1 MAVST
6 KSKVIVRSFDRE
18 NDENEAFVS
27 VNGDACQIKLGEE
40 VGIGPEV
47 IEALKNA
54 SMTIYINEFDDRGM
68 PTKGTK
74 EKVIP
79 RYLVEKI

>member
-1 MAVST
+1 MAVSA

-18 NDENEAFVS
+18 NDENEVFVS
-27 VNGDACQIKLGEE
+27 VNGDTYQIKLGEE
-40 VGIGPEV
+40 VEIKPEV

-54 SMTIYINEFDDRGM
+54 SMTIYVNEFDDRGM